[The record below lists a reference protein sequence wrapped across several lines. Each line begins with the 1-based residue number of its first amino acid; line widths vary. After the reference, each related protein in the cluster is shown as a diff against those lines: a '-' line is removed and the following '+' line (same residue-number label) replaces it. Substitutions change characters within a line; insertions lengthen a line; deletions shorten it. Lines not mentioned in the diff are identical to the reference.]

1 MLKKNHFNLNDDVF
15 PFTLSFFSSKREPK
29 GVFRMSSPNISS
41 GQSTTQSFLLIVV
54 VASCIVAAMFG
65 SRNSLS
71 LTIGGIDQSET
82 LDYLQIS
89 FAFALG
95 QLVMGAISPFAGMI
109 ADKYGSGKTLI
120 SGILLALLGTILI
133 PYSTTAFT
141 LSISLGVISSV
152 GLGIAGLPVVLASV
166 NRLIPQ
172 EKVGMAFGFVNAG
185 SSLGQLTLAPIAGLI
200 IVNFGWVYCILFL
213 SLILLSVIPLSFLLR
228 SRIEVKPLS
237 NIAPRSLSD
246 TLGIAF
252 KTPSYI
258 YLVAGFFVCGFHVAF
273 IATHMPG
280 VIQVCGLPPTVS
292 GWSLGLIGLF
302 NIVGSIFAGWYISKR
317 SMRIF
322 LAYTYFARC
331 VIVLLFLVSPKD
343 LLSVLLFSAALGL
356 TYFSVIPATAGLIG
370 KMFGPQF
377 MATLF
382 GFALFSHQI
391 GGFLGAYLGGFFFSI
406 SGDYTTVW
414 LLDAALAVFA
424 ALIHLPI
431 KERLVYSEAT

>member
-1 MLKKNHFNLNDDVF
+1 
-15 PFTLSFFSSKREPK
+15 
-29 GVFRMSSPNISS
+29 MSSSGISKE
-41 GQSTTQSFLLIVV
+41 QSTDQKYLLIIIA
-54 VASCIVAAMFG
+54 ASCIVAAVFG
-65 SRNSLS
+65 SRNTLP
-71 LTIGGIDQSET
+71 LAIDGINQSET
-82 LDYLQIS
+82 LNYLQIS

-95 QLVMGAISPFAGMI
+95 QLFMGAISPFGGMI

-120 SGILLALLGTILI
+120 IGILLILFGTLLI
-133 PYSTTAFT
+133 PFSTTAFT
-141 LSISLGVISSV
+141 LSISLGVIASI

-166 NRLIPQ
+166 NKLIPQ
-172 EKVGMAFGFVNAG
+172 EKVGMAFGFINAG
-185 SSLGQLTLAPIAGLI
+185 SSLGQLILAPIAGFI
-200 IVNFGWVYCILFL
+200 IVTFGWVYCIYFL
-213 SLILLSVIPLSFLLR
+213 SLILLLLLPISVVLR
-228 SRIEVKPLS
+228 SRTKEKALN
-237 NIAPRSLSD
+237 NIADRTLSE
-246 TLGIAF
+246 TLNIAI

-258 YLVAGFFVCGFHVAF
+258 YLVTGFFVCGFHVAF

-280 VIQVCGLPPTVS
+280 VIQVCGFSPTVS

-331 VIVLLFLVSPKD
+331 IIVLLFLISPKD
-343 LLSVLLFSAALGL
+343 LLSVMLFSIALGL
-356 TYFSVIPATAGLIG
+356 TYFSVIPATAGLVG

-391 GGFLGAYLGGFFFSI
+391 GGFLGAYLGGFFFNI
-406 SGDYTTVW
+406 TGDYTTVW

-431 KERLVYSEAT
+431 KEKLVYSEAT

>member
-1 MLKKNHFNLNDDVF
+1 
-15 PFTLSFFSSKREPK
+15 
-29 GVFRMSSPNISS
+29 MSSPTVSKE
-41 GQSTTQSFLLIVV
+41 QRTAKKFLLIVV
-54 VASCIVAAMFG
+54 AASCLVAAMFG

-71 LTIGGIDQSET
+71 LTIEGIDQSQT
-82 LDYLQIS
+82 LNYLQIS

-95 QLVMGAISPFAGMI
+95 QLVVGAISPFAGMI
-109 ADKYGSGKTLI
+109 ADKYGSGKTLTV
-120 SGILLALLGTILI
+120 GILLGLLGIILI

-141 LSISLGVISSV
+141 LSISLGVISSI
-152 GLGIAGLPVVLASV
+152 GLGVAGLPVVLASV

-172 EKVGMAFGFVNAG
+172 KKIGMAFGLVNAG
-185 SSLGQLTLAPIAGLI
+185 QSLGQLILAPLAGFI
-200 IVNFGWVYCILFL
+200 IVNFGWVLCILFL
-213 SLILLSVIPLSFLLR
+213 STVLLLVLPFCFILR
-228 SRIEVKPLS
+228 SRTDTKQPSGVQEK
-237 NIAPRSLSD
+237 SLSE
-246 TLGIAF
+246 TLRIAF
-252 KTPSYI
+252 NTPSYI
-258 YLVAGFFVCGFHVAF
+258 YLVVGFFVCGFHVAF

-331 VIVLLFLVSPKD
+331 IIVLLFLASPKD
-343 LLSVLLFSAALGL
+343 LISVILFSAALGL
-356 TYFSVIPATAGLIG
+356 TYFSVIPATAGLVG

-391 GGFLGAYLGGFFFSI
+391 GGFLGAYLGGYFFSI
-406 SGDYTTVW
+406 TGDYTTVW

-431 KERLVYSEAT
+431 KEKLVYSEIS

>member
-1 MLKKNHFNLNDDVF
+1 
-15 PFTLSFFSSKREPK
+15 
-29 GVFRMSSPNISS
+29 MSSPAVSKE
-41 GQSTTQSFLLIVV
+41 QKKDQKFLLIVIA
-54 VASCIVAAMFG
+54 ASCLVAAMFG

-71 LTIGGIDQSET
+71 LTIEGIDQSQT
-82 LDYLQIS
+82 LNYLQIS

-95 QLVMGAISPFAGMI
+95 QLVVGAISPFAGMI
-109 ADKYGSGKTLI
+109 ADKYGSGKTLTV
-120 SGILLALLGTILI
+120 GILLGLLGIILI
-133 PYSTTAFT
+133 PYSTTALT
-141 LSISLGVISSV
+141 LSISLGVISSI
-152 GLGIAGLPVVLASV
+152 GLGVAGLPVVLASV

-172 EKVGMAFGFVNAG
+172 NKVGMAFGLVNAG
-185 SSLGQLTLAPIAGLI
+185 QSLGQLILAPLAGFI
-200 IVNFGWVYCILFL
+200 IVNFGWILCILFL
-213 SLILLSVIPLSFLLR
+213 CTVLLLVLPFSFILR
-228 SRIEVKPLS
+228 SRTDAKQPSGVQTKTLS
-237 NIAPRSLSD
+237 K
-246 TLGIAF
+246 TLRIAF
-252 KTPSYI
+252 NTPSYI
-258 YLVAGFFVCGFHVAF
+258 YLVVGFFVCGFHVAF

-331 VIVLLFLVSPKD
+331 IIVLLFLASPKD
-343 LLSVLLFSAALGL
+343 LISVILFSAALGL
-356 TYFSVIPATAGLIG
+356 TYFSVIPATAGLVG

-391 GGFLGAYLGGFFFSI
+391 GGFLGAYLGGYFFSLT
-406 SGDYTTVW
+406 GEYTTVW

-431 KERLVYSEAT
+431 KEKLVYSEVT

>member
-1 MLKKNHFNLNDDVF
+1 MS
-15 PFTLSFFSSKREPK
+15 PSGISKE
-29 GVFRMSSPNISS
+29 
-41 GQSTTQSFLLIVV
+41 QSTDHKYLLIIIA
-54 VASCIVAAMFG
+54 ASCIVAAVFG
-65 SRNSLS
+65 SRNTLP
-71 LTIGGIDQSET
+71 LAIDGINQSET
-82 LDYLQIS
+82 LNYLQIS

-95 QLVMGAISPFAGMI
+95 QLFMGVISPFGGMI

-120 SGILLALLGTILI
+120 IGILLILFGTLLI
-133 PYSTTAFT
+133 PFSTTAFT
-141 LSISLGVISSV
+141 LSISLGVIASI

-166 NRLIPQ
+166 NKLIPQ
-172 EKVGMAFGFVNAG
+172 EKVGMAFGFINAG
-185 SSLGQLTLAPIAGLI
+185 SSLGQLILAPIAGFI
-200 IVNFGWVYCILFL
+200 IVTFGWVYCIYFL
-213 SLILLSVIPLSFLLR
+213 SLILLLLLPISVVLR
-228 SRIEVKPLS
+228 SRTKEKAIN
-237 NIAPRSLSD
+237 NIADRTLSE
-246 TLGIAF
+246 TLNIAI

-258 YLVAGFFVCGFHVAF
+258 YLVTGFFVCGFHVAF

-280 VIQVCGLPPTVS
+280 VIQVCGFSPTVS

-331 VIVLLFLVSPKD
+331 IIVLLFLISPKD
-343 LLSVLLFSAALGL
+343 LLSVMLFSIALGL
-356 TYFSVIPATAGLIG
+356 TYFSVIPATAGLVG

-391 GGFLGAYLGGFFFSI
+391 GGFLGAYLGGFFFNI
-406 SGDYTTVW
+406 TGDYTTVW

-431 KERLVYSEAT
+431 KEKLVYSEAT

>member
-1 MLKKNHFNLNDDVF
+1 MA
-15 PFTLSFFSSKREPK
+15 LSNIPK
-29 GVFRMSSPNISS
+29 EQGED
-41 GQSTTQSFLLIVV
+41 QKYLLIVIA
-54 VASCIVAAMFG
+54 ASCIVAAVFG

-71 LTIGGIDQSET
+71 LTIEGINQSET

-95 QLVMGAISPFAGMI
+95 QLFIGTISPFGGMI
-109 ADKYGSGKTLI
+109 ADKYGSGKTLTV
-120 SGILLALLGTILI
+120 GILLSLLGTLLI

-141 LSISLGVISSV
+141 LSISLGVIASS

-172 EKVGMAFGFVNAG
+172 EKVGMAFGFINAG
-185 SSLGQLTLAPIAGLI
+185 SSLGQLILAPIAGFI

-213 SLILLSVIPLSFLLR
+213 SLILLLVLPLSFLLR
-228 SRIEVKPLS
+228 SRVEKNTFN
-237 NIAPRSLSD
+237 NIADRSLSD
-246 TLGIAF
+246 TLNIAF

-280 VIQVCGLPPTVS
+280 VIQVCGFSPTVS

-331 VIVLLFLVSPKD
+331 IIVLLFLVSPKD
-343 LLSVLLFSAALGL
+343 LISVMLFSIALGL
-356 TYFSVIPATAGLIG
+356 TYFSVIPATAGLVG

-406 SGDYTTVW
+406 TGDYTTVW

-431 KERLVYSEAT
+431 KEKLVYSEAT

>member
-1 MLKKNHFNLNDDVF
+1 
-15 PFTLSFFSSKREPK
+15 
-29 GVFRMSSPNISS
+29 MSSPNTSKE
-41 GQSTTQSFLLIVV
+41 QSTDQKYLLIVIA
-54 VASCIVAAMFG
+54 ASCLVAAVFG

-71 LTIGGIDQSET
+71 LTIEGINQSET

-95 QLVMGAISPFAGMI
+95 QLFVGAISPFGGMI
-109 ADKYGSGKTLI
+109 ADKYGSGKTLT
-120 SGILLALLGTILI
+120 SGIILSLFGTLLI
-133 PYSTTAFT
+133 PYSTTSFT
-141 LSISLGVISSV
+141 LSISLGIIAST

-166 NRLIPQ
+166 NKLIPQ
-172 EKVGMAFGFVNAG
+172 EKVGMAFGFINAG
-185 SSLGQLTLAPIAGLI
+185 SSLGQLILAPVAGFI
-200 IVNFGWVYCILFL
+200 IVHLGWVYCILFL
-213 SLILLSVIPLSFLLR
+213 SLILLLVLPLSFLLR
-228 SRIEVKPLS
+228 SRVDKKTLTS
-237 NIAPRSLSD
+237 VNNRSLSD
-246 TLGIAF
+246 TLNTAF

-258 YLVAGFFVCGFHVAF
+258 YLVTGFFVCGFHVAF

-280 VIQVCGLPPTVS
+280 VIQVCGFSPTVS
-292 GWSLGLIGLF
+292 GWSLGIIGLF

-331 VIVLLFLVSPKD
+331 IIVLLFLMSPKD
-343 LLSVLLFSAALGL
+343 LLSVMLFSIALGL
-356 TYFSVIPATAGLIG
+356 TYFSVIPATAGLVG

-406 SGDYTTVW
+406 TGDYTTVW

-431 KERLVYSEAT
+431 KERLVYSEAS

>member
-1 MLKKNHFNLNDDVF
+1 
-15 PFTLSFFSSKREPK
+15 
-29 GVFRMSSPNISS
+29 MSSPAVSKE
-41 GQSTTQSFLLIVV
+41 QKKDKKFLLIVV
-54 VASCIVAAMFG
+54 AASCLVAAMFG

-71 LTIGGIDQSET
+71 LTIEGIDQSQT
-82 LDYLQIS
+82 LNYLQIS

-95 QLVMGAISPFAGMI
+95 QLVVGAISPFAGMI
-109 ADKYGSGKTLI
+109 ADKYGSGKTLTV
-120 SGILLALLGTILI
+120 GILLGLLGIILI

-141 LSISLGVISSV
+141 LSISLGVISSI
-152 GLGIAGLPVVLASV
+152 GLGVAGLPVVLASV

-172 EKVGMAFGFVNAG
+172 SKVGMAFGLVNAG
-185 SSLGQLTLAPIAGLI
+185 QSLGQLILAPLAGFI
-200 IVNFGWVYCILFL
+200 IVNFGWILCILFL
-213 SLILLSVIPLSFLLR
+213 CTVLLLVLPFSFILR
-228 SRIEVKPLS
+228 SRTDTKQPSGVQTK
-237 NIAPRSLSD
+237 SLLE
-246 TLGIAF
+246 TLRIAF
-252 KTPSYI
+252 NTPSYI
-258 YLVAGFFVCGFHVAF
+258 YLVVGFFVCGFHVAF

-331 VIVLLFLVSPKD
+331 IIVLLFLASPKD
-343 LLSVLLFSAALGL
+343 LISVILFSAALGL
-356 TYFSVIPATAGLIG
+356 TYFSVIPATAGLVG

-391 GGFLGAYLGGFFFSI
+391 GGFLGAYLGGYFFSVT
-406 SGDYTTVW
+406 GDYTTVW

-431 KERLVYSEAT
+431 KEKLVYSEVT

>member
-1 MLKKNHFNLNDDVF
+1 MSS
-15 PFTLSFFSSKREPK
+15 LSSSKK
-29 GVFRMSSPNISS
+29 
-41 GQSTTQSFLLIVV
+41 QSTDQKKYLLIVIA
-54 VASCIVAAMFG
+54 ASCIVAAVFG
-65 SRNSLS
+65 SRNTIP
-71 LTIGGIDQSET
+71 LTIEGINQSET

-95 QLVMGAISPFAGMI
+95 QLFMGAISPFGGMI

-120 SGILLALLGTILI
+120 IGILLILFGTLLI
-133 PYSTTAFT
+133 PFSTTVFT
-141 LSISLGVISSV
+141 LSISLGVIASI

-166 NRLIPQ
+166 NKLIPQ
-172 EKVGMAFGFVNAG
+172 EKVGMAFGFINAG
-185 SSLGQLTLAPIAGLI
+185 SSLGQLILAPIAGFI
-200 IVNFGWVYCILFL
+200 IVTFGWVYCIYFL
-213 SLILLSVIPLSFLLR
+213 SLILLLLLPISVVLR
-228 SRIEVKPLS
+228 SRTKEKAANSIADRTLS
-237 NIAPRSLSD
+237 ETLNIA
-246 TLGIAF
+246 I

-258 YLVAGFFVCGFHVAF
+258 YLVTGFFVCGFHVAF

-280 VIQVCGLPPTVS
+280 VIQVCGFSPTVS

-317 SMRIF
+317 SMRLF

-331 VIVLLFLVSPKD
+331 IIVLLFLISPKD
-343 LLSVLLFSAALGL
+343 LLSVMLFSIALGL
-356 TYFSVIPATAGLIG
+356 TYFSVIPATAGLVG

-406 SGDYTTVW
+406 TGDYTTVW

-431 KERLVYSEAT
+431 KEKLVYSETT

>member
-1 MLKKNHFNLNDDVF
+1 MFY
-15 PFTLSFFSSKREPK
+15 FSLQLGLLVLTVNFIRILD
-29 GVFRMSSPNISS
+29 MSSLNISKDK
-41 GQSTTQSFLLIVV
+41 STNQNFLIIVIA
-54 VASCIVAAMFG
+54 ASCLVAAMFG

-71 LTIGGIDQSET
+71 LTIEGINQSET

-95 QLVMGAISPFAGMI
+95 QLVLGAISPFAGMI

-120 SGILLALLGTILI
+120 AGILLALLGTILI
-133 PYSTTAFT
+133 PFSTTSFT
-141 LSISLGVISSV
+141 LAISLGIISSI
-152 GLGIAGLPVVLASV
+152 GIGIAGLPVVLASV
-166 NRLIPQ
+166 NKLIPQ
-172 EKVGMAFGFVNAG
+172 EKVGMAFGLVNAG
-185 SSLGQLTLAPIAGLI
+185 SSVGQLILAPIAGLI
-200 IVNFGWVYCILFL
+200 IVNFGWVSCIIFL
-213 SLILLSVIPLSFLLR
+213 SIILLMVLPLSFLLR
-228 SRIEVKPLS
+228 SRARS
-237 NIAPRSLSD
+237 NKDESTVIKSLSE
-246 TLGIAF
+246 TLSIAF

-292 GWSLGLIGLF
+292 GWSLGIIGLF
-302 NIVGSIFAGWYISKR
+302 NIIGSIFAGWYISKR

-343 LLSVLLFSAALGL
+343 LISVILFSAALGL
-356 TYFSVIPATAGLIG
+356 TYFSVIPATAGLVG

-406 SGDYTTVW
+406 TGDYTTVW

-431 KERLVYSEAT
+431 KERLVYSEVA

>member
-1 MLKKNHFNLNDDVF
+1 
-15 PFTLSFFSSKREPK
+15 
-29 GVFRMSSPNISS
+29 MSSSGISKER
-41 GQSTTQSFLLIVV
+41 STDQKYLLIIIA
-54 VASCIVAAMFG
+54 ASCIVAAVFG
-65 SRNSLS
+65 SRNTLP
-71 LTIGGIDQSET
+71 LAIDGINQSET
-82 LDYLQIS
+82 LNYLQIS

-95 QLVMGAISPFAGMI
+95 QLFMGAISPFGGMI

-120 SGILLALLGTILI
+120 IGILLILFGTLLI

-141 LSISLGVISSV
+141 LSISLGVIASI

-166 NRLIPQ
+166 NKLIPQ
-172 EKVGMAFGFVNAG
+172 EKVGMAFGFINAG
-185 SSLGQLTLAPIAGLI
+185 SSLGQLILAPIAGFI
-200 IVNFGWVYCILFL
+200 IVTFGWVYCIYFL
-213 SLILLSVIPLSFLLR
+213 SLILLLLLPISVVLR
-228 SRIEVKPLS
+228 SRTKEKALN
-237 NIAPRSLSD
+237 NIADRTLSE
-246 TLGIAF
+246 TLNIAI

-258 YLVAGFFVCGFHVAF
+258 YLVTGFFVCGFHVAF

-280 VIQVCGLPPTVS
+280 VIQVCGFSPTVS

-317 SMRIF
+317 SMRLF

-331 VIVLLFLVSPKD
+331 IIVLLFLISPKD
-343 LLSVLLFSAALGL
+343 LLSVMLFSIALGL
-356 TYFSVIPATAGLIG
+356 TYFSVIPATAGLVG

-391 GGFLGAYLGGFFFSI
+391 GGFLGAYLGGFFFNI
-406 SGDYTTVW
+406 TGDYTTVW

-431 KERLVYSEAT
+431 KEKLVYSETT

>member
-1 MLKKNHFNLNDDVF
+1 
-15 PFTLSFFSSKREPK
+15 
-29 GVFRMSSPNISS
+29 MSSFSAS
-41 GQSTTQSFLLIVV
+41 KKQSTDQKKYFLIVIA
-54 VASCIVAAMFG
+54 ASCIVAAVFG
-65 SRNSLS
+65 SRNTIP
-71 LTIGGIDQSET
+71 LTIEGINQSET

-95 QLVMGAISPFAGMI
+95 QLLMGAISPFGGMI

-120 SGILLALLGTILI
+120 VGILLILLGTLLI

-141 LSISLGVISSV
+141 LSISLGVIASV

-166 NRLIPQ
+166 NKLLPQ

-185 SSLGQLTLAPIAGLI
+185 SSLGQLILAPIAGFI
-200 IVNFGWVYCILFL
+200 IVTLGWVYCILFL
-213 SLILLSVIPLSFLLR
+213 SLILLLVLPLPVLLR
-228 SRIEVKPLS
+228 SRTEEKTLNNV
-237 NIAPRSLSD
+237 ADRTLSD
-246 TLGIAF
+246 TLNIAF

-280 VIQVCGLPPTVS
+280 VIQVCGFSPTVS

-331 VIVLLFLVSPKD
+331 IIVLLFLVSPKD
-343 LLSVLLFSAALGL
+343 LLSVMLFSIALGL
-356 TYFSVIPATAGLIG
+356 TYFSVIPATAGLVG

>member
-1 MLKKNHFNLNDDVF
+1 
-15 PFTLSFFSSKREPK
+15 
-29 GVFRMSSPNISS
+29 MSSPAFSKE
-41 GQSTTQSFLLIVV
+41 QKRDKKFLLIVV
-54 VASCIVAAMFG
+54 AASCLVAAMFG

-71 LTIGGIDQSET
+71 LTIEGIDQSQT
-82 LDYLQIS
+82 LNYLQIS

-95 QLVMGAISPFAGMI
+95 QLVVGAISPFAGMI
-109 ADKYGSGKTLI
+109 ADKYGSGKTLTV
-120 SGILLALLGTILI
+120 GILLGLLGIILI

-141 LSISLGVISSV
+141 LSISLGVISSI
-152 GLGIAGLPVVLASV
+152 GLGVAGLPVVLASV

-172 EKVGMAFGFVNAG
+172 NKVGMAFGLVNAG
-185 SSLGQLTLAPIAGLI
+185 QSLGQLILAPLAGFI
-200 IVNFGWVYCILFL
+200 IVNFGWIMCILFL
-213 SLILLSVIPLSFLLR
+213 CTVLLLVLPFSFTLR
-228 SRIEVKPLS
+228 SRTDTKQPSGVQTKNLS
-237 NIAPRSLSD
+237 E
-246 TLGIAF
+246 TLRIAF
-252 KTPSYI
+252 STPSYI
-258 YLVAGFFVCGFHVAF
+258 YLVVGFFVCGFHVAF

-331 VIVLLFLVSPKD
+331 IIVLLFLASPKD
-343 LLSVLLFSAALGL
+343 LISVILFSAALGL
-356 TYFSVIPATAGLIG
+356 TYFSVIPATAGLVG

-391 GGFLGAYLGGFFFSI
+391 GGFLGAYLGGYFFSVT
-406 SGDYTTVW
+406 GDYTTVW

-431 KERLVYSEAT
+431 KEKLVYSEVT

>member
-1 MLKKNHFNLNDDVF
+1 MPSFSTSKK
-15 PFTLSFFSSKREPK
+15 
-29 GVFRMSSPNISS
+29 
-41 GQSTTQSFLLIVV
+41 QSTEQKYLLIVIA
-54 VASCIVAAMFG
+54 ASCIVAAVFG
-65 SRNSLS
+65 SRNTIP
-71 LTIGGIDQSET
+71 LTIEGINQSET

-95 QLVMGAISPFAGMI
+95 QLLMGAISPFGGMI
-109 ADKYGSGKTLI
+109 ADKYGSGKTLVV
-120 SGILLALLGTILI
+120 GILLILFGTLLI

-141 LSISLGVISSV
+141 LSISLGVIASI

-166 NRLIPQ
+166 NKLLPQ

-185 SSLGQLTLAPIAGLI
+185 SSLGQLILAPIAGFI
-200 IVNFGWVYCILFL
+200 IVTLGWVYCILFL
-213 SLILLSVIPLSFLLR
+213 SLILLLVLPLPVLLR
-228 SRIEVKPLS
+228 SKTEEKALNNVADRT
-237 NIAPRSLSD
+237 LSD
-246 TLGIAF
+246 TLNIAF

-258 YLVAGFFVCGFHVAF
+258 YLVSGFFVCGFHVAF

-280 VIQVCGLPPTVS
+280 VIQVCGFSPTVS

-331 VIVLLFLVSPKD
+331 IIVLLFLVSPKD
-343 LLSVLLFSAALGL
+343 LLSVMLFSIALGL
-356 TYFSVIPATAGLIG
+356 TYFSVIPATAGLVG

>member
-1 MLKKNHFNLNDDVF
+1 
-15 PFTLSFFSSKREPK
+15 
-29 GVFRMSSPNISS
+29 MSSSGISKE
-41 GQSTTQSFLLIVV
+41 QSTDQKYFLIIIA
-54 VASCIVAAMFG
+54 ASCIVAAVFG
-65 SRNSLS
+65 SRNTLP
-71 LTIGGIDQSET
+71 LAIDGINQSET
-82 LDYLQIS
+82 LNYLQIS

-95 QLVMGAISPFAGMI
+95 QLFMGAISPFGGMI

-120 SGILLALLGTILI
+120 IGILLILFGTLLI

-141 LSISLGVISSV
+141 LSISLGVIASI

-166 NRLIPQ
+166 NKLIPQ
-172 EKVGMAFGFVNAG
+172 EKVGMAFGFINAG
-185 SSLGQLTLAPIAGLI
+185 SSLGQLILAPIAGFI
-200 IVNFGWVYCILFL
+200 IVTFGWVYCIYFL
-213 SLILLSVIPLSFLLR
+213 SLILLLLLPISVVLR
-228 SRIEVKPLS
+228 SRTKEKALN
-237 NIAPRSLSD
+237 NIADRTLSE
-246 TLGIAF
+246 TLNIAI

-258 YLVAGFFVCGFHVAF
+258 YLVTGFFVCGFHVAF

-280 VIQVCGLPPTVS
+280 VIQVCGFSPTVS

-317 SMRIF
+317 SMRLF

-331 VIVLLFLVSPKD
+331 IIVLLFLISPKD
-343 LLSVLLFSAALGL
+343 LLSVMLFSIALGL
-356 TYFSVIPATAGLIG
+356 TYFSVIPATAGLVG

-382 GFALFSHQI
+382 GFALFSHQV
-391 GGFLGAYLGGFFFSI
+391 GGFLGAYLGGFFFNI
-406 SGDYTTVW
+406 TGDYTTVW

-431 KERLVYSEAT
+431 KEKLVYSEAT

>member
-1 MLKKNHFNLNDDVF
+1 
-15 PFTLSFFSSKREPK
+15 
-29 GVFRMSSPNISS
+29 MSSFSTS
-41 GQSTTQSFLLIVV
+41 KKQSTEQKYLLIVIA
-54 VASCIVAAMFG
+54 ASCIVAAVFG
-65 SRNSLS
+65 SRNTIP
-71 LTIGGIDQSET
+71 LTIEGINQSET

-95 QLVMGAISPFAGMI
+95 QLLMGAISPFGGMI
-109 ADKYGSGKTLI
+109 ADKYGSGKTLVV
-120 SGILLALLGTILI
+120 GILLILLGTLLI

-141 LSISLGVISSV
+141 LSISLGVIASI

-166 NRLIPQ
+166 NKLLPQ

-185 SSLGQLTLAPIAGLI
+185 SSLGQLILAPIAGFI
-200 IVNFGWVYCILFL
+200 IVTLGWVYCILFL
-213 SLILLSVIPLSFLLR
+213 SLILLLVLPLPVLLR
-228 SRIEVKPLS
+228 SRTEEKALNNVS
-237 NIAPRSLSD
+237 DRTLSD
-246 TLGIAF
+246 TLNIAF

-280 VIQVCGLPPTVS
+280 VIQVCGFSPTVS

-331 VIVLLFLVSPKD
+331 IIVLLFLVSPKD
-343 LLSVLLFSAALGL
+343 ILSVMLFSIALGL
-356 TYFSVIPATAGLIG
+356 TYFSVIPATAGLVG

-431 KERLVYSEAT
+431 KERLVYSDAT

>member
-1 MLKKNHFNLNDDVF
+1 
-15 PFTLSFFSSKREPK
+15 
-29 GVFRMSSPNISS
+29 MSSF
-41 GQSTTQSFLLIVV
+41 STSKKKSTDQKYLLIVIA
-54 VASCIVAAMFG
+54 ASFIVAAGFG
-65 SRNSLS
+65 SRNTLP
-71 LTIGGIDQSET
+71 LTIEGINQSET

-95 QLVMGAISPFAGMI
+95 QLLMGAISPFGGMI
-109 ADKYGSGKTLI
+109 ADKFGTGKTLVV
-120 SGILLALLGTILI
+120 GILLILLGTLLI

-141 LSISLGVISSV
+141 LSISLGVVASC

-166 NRLIPQ
+166 NKLLPQ

-185 SSLGQLTLAPIAGLI
+185 SSLGQLILAPIAGFI
-200 IVNFGWVYCILFL
+200 IVNLGWVYCILFL
-213 SLILLSVIPLSFLLR
+213 ALILLLVLPLPVLLR
-228 SRIEVKPLS
+228 SRTEEKTLNNV
-237 NIAPRSLSD
+237 ADRTLSD
-246 TLGIAF
+246 TLNIAF

-280 VIQVCGLPPTVS
+280 VIQVCGFSPTVS

-331 VIVLLFLVSPKD
+331 IIVLLFLVSPKD
-343 LLSVLLFSAALGL
+343 LLSVMLFSIALGL
-356 TYFSVIPATAGLIG
+356 TYFSVIPATAGLVG

-391 GGFLGAYLGGFFFSI
+391 GGFLGAYLGGYFFSI

>member
-1 MLKKNHFNLNDDVF
+1 MSLPN
-15 PFTLSFFSSKREPK
+15 TSKR
-29 GVFRMSSPNISS
+29 
-41 GQSTTQSFLLIVV
+41 QSTDHKYLLIVIA
-54 VASCIVAAMFG
+54 ASCLVAAVFG

-71 LTIGGIDQSET
+71 LTIEGINQSET

-95 QLVMGAISPFAGMI
+95 QLFVGAISPFGGMI
-109 ADKYGSGKTLI
+109 ADKYGSGKTLTA
-120 SGILLALLGTILI
+120 GIILSLFGTLLI
-133 PYSTTAFT
+133 PYSTTSFT
-141 LSISLGVISSV
+141 LSISLGIIAST

-166 NRLIPQ
+166 NKLIPQ
-172 EKVGMAFGFVNAG
+172 EKVGMAFGFINAG
-185 SSLGQLTLAPIAGLI
+185 SSLGQLILAPVAGFI
-200 IVNFGWVYCILFL
+200 IVHLGWVYCILFL
-213 SLILLSVIPLSFLLR
+213 SLILLLVLPLSFLLR
-228 SRIEVKPLS
+228 SRVDKKTLTS
-237 NIAPRSLSD
+237 VNNRSLSD
-246 TLGIAF
+246 TLNTAF

-258 YLVAGFFVCGFHVAF
+258 YLVTGFFVCGFHVAF

-280 VIQVCGLPPTVS
+280 VIQVCGFSPTVS
-292 GWSLGLIGLF
+292 GWSLGIIGLF

-331 VIVLLFLVSPKD
+331 IIVLLFLVSPKD
-343 LLSVLLFSAALGL
+343 LLSVMLFSIALGL
-356 TYFSVIPATAGLIG
+356 TYFSVIPATAGLVG

-406 SGDYTTVW
+406 TGDYTTVW

-431 KERLVYSEAT
+431 KERLVYSEAG

>member
-1 MLKKNHFNLNDDVF
+1 
-15 PFTLSFFSSKREPK
+15 
-29 GVFRMSSPNISS
+29 MSSFSTS
-41 GQSTTQSFLLIVV
+41 KKQSTEQKYLLIVIA
-54 VASCIVAAMFG
+54 ASCIVAAGFG
-65 SRNSLS
+65 SRNTLP
-71 LTIGGIDQSET
+71 LTIEGINQSET

-95 QLVMGAISPFAGMI
+95 QLLMGAISPFGGMI
-109 ADKYGSGKTLI
+109 ADKFGTGKTLVV
-120 SGILLALLGTILI
+120 GILLILLGTLLI

-141 LSISLGVISSV
+141 LSISLGVIASC

-166 NRLIPQ
+166 NKLLPQ

-185 SSLGQLTLAPIAGLI
+185 SSLGQLILAPIAGFI
-200 IVNFGWVYCILFL
+200 IVNLGWVYCILFL
-213 SLILLSVIPLSFLLR
+213 ALILLLVLPLPVLLR
-228 SRIEVKPLS
+228 SRTEEKTLNNV
-237 NIAPRSLSD
+237 ADRTLSD
-246 TLGIAF
+246 TLNIAF

-258 YLVAGFFVCGFHVAF
+258 YLVSGFFVCGFHVAF

-280 VIQVCGLPPTVS
+280 VIQVCGFSPTVS

-331 VIVLLFLVSPKD
+331 IIVLLFLVSPKD
-343 LLSVLLFSAALGL
+343 LLSVMLFSIALGL
-356 TYFSVIPATAGLIG
+356 TYFSVIPATAGLVG

>member
-1 MLKKNHFNLNDDVF
+1 
-15 PFTLSFFSSKREPK
+15 
-29 GVFRMSSPNISS
+29 
-41 GQSTTQSFLLIVV
+41 
-54 VASCIVAAMFG
+54 MFG
-65 SRNSLS
+65 GRNSLS
-71 LTIGGIDQSET
+71 LTIQGINQSDS
-82 LDYLQIS
+82 LNYLQIS

-95 QLVMGAISPFAGMI
+95 QLVVGAISPFGGMI
-109 ADKYGSGKTLI
+109 ADKFGTGKTLI
-120 SGILLALLGTILI
+120 IGILLALFGMLLI
-133 PYSTTAFT
+133 PYSTNVIT
-141 LSISLGVISSV
+141 LSLSLGIISSI

-166 NRLIPQ
+166 NRLIS
-172 EKVGMAFGFVNAG
+172 EKKVGMAFGLVNAG
-185 SSLGQLTLAPIAGLI
+185 QSLGQLILAPIAGLVVVRYGWEACI
-200 IVNFGWVYCILFL
+200 IFLCVMFL
-213 SLILLSVIPLSFLLR
+213 SVLPFSYVLR
-228 SRIEVKPLS
+228 SRLLVKKNSSTDVERGLGE
-237 NIAPRSLSD
+237 
-246 TLGIAF
+246 TLKIAF

-258 YLVAGFFVCGFHVAF
+258 YLVSGFFVCGFHVAF

-280 VIQVCGLPPTVS
+280 VIASCGLPPTVS

-302 NIVGSIFAGWYISKR
+302 NIVGSIFAGWYISR
-317 SMRIF
+317 YSMRLF
-322 LAYTYFARC
+322 LSYTYFARC
-331 VIVLLFLVSPKD
+331 LIVLCFLISPKD
-343 LLSVLLFSAALGL
+343 LVSILIFSIALGF
-356 TYFSVIPATAGLIG
+356 TYFSVIPATAGLVG

>member
-1 MLKKNHFNLNDDVF
+1 
-15 PFTLSFFSSKREPK
+15 
-29 GVFRMSSPNISS
+29 MSSF
-41 GQSTTQSFLLIVV
+41 STSKKKSTDQKYLLIVIA
-54 VASCIVAAMFG
+54 ASFIVAAGFG
-65 SRNSLS
+65 SRNTLP
-71 LTIGGIDQSET
+71 LTIEGINQSET

-95 QLVMGAISPFAGMI
+95 QLLMGAISPFGGMI
-109 ADKYGSGKTLI
+109 ADKFGTGKTLVV
-120 SGILLALLGTILI
+120 GILLILLGTFLI

-141 LSISLGVISSV
+141 LSISLGVVASC

-166 NRLIPQ
+166 NKLLPQ

-185 SSLGQLTLAPIAGLI
+185 SSLGQLILAPIAGFI
-200 IVNFGWVYCILFL
+200 IVNLGWVYCILFL
-213 SLILLSVIPLSFLLR
+213 ALILLLVLPLPVLLR
-228 SRIEVKPLS
+228 SRTEEKTQNNV
-237 NIAPRSLSD
+237 ADRTLSD
-246 TLGIAF
+246 TLNIAF

-280 VIQVCGLPPTVS
+280 VIQVCGFSPTVS

-331 VIVLLFLVSPKD
+331 IIVLLFLVSPKD
-343 LLSVLLFSAALGL
+343 LLSVMLFSIALGL
-356 TYFSVIPATAGLIG
+356 TYFSVIPATAGLVG

-391 GGFLGAYLGGFFFSI
+391 GGFLGAYLGGYFFSI

>member
-1 MLKKNHFNLNDDVF
+1 
-15 PFTLSFFSSKREPK
+15 
-29 GVFRMSSPNISS
+29 MSSFSAS
-41 GQSTTQSFLLIVV
+41 KKQSTDQKKYFLIVIA
-54 VASCIVAAMFG
+54 ASCIVAAVFG
-65 SRNSLS
+65 SRNTIP
-71 LTIGGIDQSET
+71 LTIEGINQSET

-95 QLVMGAISPFAGMI
+95 QLLMGAISPFGGMI

-120 SGILLALLGTILI
+120 VGILLILLGTLLI

-141 LSISLGVISSV
+141 LSISLGVIASV

-166 NRLIPQ
+166 NKLLPQ

-185 SSLGQLTLAPIAGLI
+185 SSLGQLILAPIAGFI
-200 IVNFGWVYCILFL
+200 IVTLGWVYCILFL
-213 SLILLSVIPLSFLLR
+213 SLILLLVLPLPVLLR
-228 SRIEVKPLS
+228 SRTEEKTLNNV
-237 NIAPRSLSD
+237 ADRTLSD
-246 TLGIAF
+246 TLNIAF

-258 YLVAGFFVCGFHVAF
+258 YLVSGFFVCGFHVAF

-280 VIQVCGLPPTVS
+280 VIQVCGFSPTVS

-331 VIVLLFLVSPKD
+331 IIVLLFLVSPKD
-343 LLSVLLFSAALGL
+343 LLSVMLFSIALGL
-356 TYFSVIPATAGLIG
+356 TYFSVIPATAGLVG

>member
-1 MLKKNHFNLNDDVF
+1 
-15 PFTLSFFSSKREPK
+15 
-29 GVFRMSSPNISS
+29 MSSSGISKE
-41 GQSTTQSFLLIVV
+41 QSTDQKYLLIIIA
-54 VASCIVAAMFG
+54 ASCIVAAVFG
-65 SRNSLS
+65 SRNTLP
-71 LTIGGIDQSET
+71 LAIDGINQSET
-82 LDYLQIS
+82 LNYLQIS

-95 QLVMGAISPFAGMI
+95 QLFMGAISPFGGMI

-120 SGILLALLGTILI
+120 IGILLILFGTLLI

-141 LSISLGVISSV
+141 LSISLGVIASI

-166 NRLIPQ
+166 NKLIPQ
-172 EKVGMAFGFVNAG
+172 EKVGMAFGFINAG
-185 SSLGQLTLAPIAGLI
+185 SSLGQLILAPIAGFI
-200 IVNFGWVYCILFL
+200 IVNFGWVYCIYFL
-213 SLILLSVIPLSFLLR
+213 SIILLLLLPISVVLR
-228 SRIEVKPLS
+228 SRTKEKALN
-237 NIAPRSLSD
+237 NIADRTLSE
-246 TLGIAF
+246 TLNIAI

-258 YLVAGFFVCGFHVAF
+258 YLVTGFFVCGFHVAF

-280 VIQVCGLPPTVS
+280 VIQVCGFSPTVS

-331 VIVLLFLVSPKD
+331 IIVLLFLISPKD
-343 LLSVLLFSAALGL
+343 LLSVMLFSIALGL
-356 TYFSVIPATAGLIG
+356 TYFSVIPATAGLVG

-391 GGFLGAYLGGFFFSI
+391 GGFLGAYLGGFFFNI
-406 SGDYTTVW
+406 TGDYTTVW

-431 KERLVYSEAT
+431 KEKLVYSEAT

>member
-1 MLKKNHFNLNDDVF
+1 M
-15 PFTLSFFSSKREPK
+15 
-29 GVFRMSSPNISS
+29 MSSPNTSKE
-41 GQSTTQSFLLIVV
+41 QSTNQKYLLIVIA
-54 VASCIVAAMFG
+54 ASCLVAAVFG

-71 LTIGGIDQSET
+71 LTIEGMNQSET

-95 QLVMGAISPFAGMI
+95 QLFVGAISPFGGMI
-109 ADKYGSGKTLI
+109 ADKYGSGKTLTF
-120 SGILLALLGTILI
+120 GIILSLFGTLLI
-133 PYSTTAFT
+133 PYSTTSFT
-141 LSISLGVISSV
+141 LSISLGIIAST

-166 NRLIPQ
+166 NKLIPQ
-172 EKVGMAFGFVNAG
+172 EKVGMAFGLINAG
-185 SSLGQLTLAPIAGLI
+185 SSLGQLILAPAAGFI
-200 IVNFGWVYCILFL
+200 IVNLGWVYCILFL
-213 SLILLSVIPLSFLLR
+213 SLILLLVLPLSYLLR
-228 SRIEVKPLS
+228 SRMDKNTLKSI
-237 NIAPRSLSD
+237 NNRSLSD
-246 TLGIAF
+246 TLNTAF

-258 YLVAGFFVCGFHVAF
+258 YLVTGFFVCGFHVAF

-280 VIQVCGLPPTVS
+280 VIQVCGFSPTVS
-292 GWSLGLIGLF
+292 GWSLGVIGLF

-331 VIVLLFLVSPKD
+331 IIVLLFLVSPKD
-343 LLSVLLFSAALGL
+343 LLSVMLFSIALGL
-356 TYFSVIPATAGLIG
+356 TYFSVIPATAGLVG

-406 SGDYTTVW
+406 TGDYTTVW

-431 KERLVYSEAT
+431 KERLVYSEAG

>member
-1 MLKKNHFNLNDDVF
+1 
-15 PFTLSFFSSKREPK
+15 
-29 GVFRMSSPNISS
+29 MSSFSTS
-41 GQSTTQSFLLIVV
+41 KKQSIDQKKYFLIVIA
-54 VASCIVAAMFG
+54 ASCIVAAVFG
-65 SRNSLS
+65 SRNTIP
-71 LTIGGIDQSET
+71 LTIEGINQSET

-95 QLVMGAISPFAGMI
+95 QLLMGAISPFGGMI
-109 ADKYGSGKTLI
+109 ADKYGSGKTLTV
-120 SGILLALLGTILI
+120 GILLILLGTLLI

-141 LSISLGVISSV
+141 LSISLGVIASI

-166 NRLIPQ
+166 NKLLPQ

-185 SSLGQLTLAPIAGLI
+185 SSLGQLILAPIAG
-200 IVNFGWVYCILFL
+200 IVIVTLGWVYCILFL
-213 SLILLSVIPLSFLLR
+213 SLILLLVLPLPVLLR
-228 SRIEVKPLS
+228 SRTEEKTLNNV
-237 NIAPRSLSD
+237 ADRTLSD
-246 TLGIAF
+246 TLNIAF

-280 VIQVCGLPPTVS
+280 VIQVCGFSPTVS

-331 VIVLLFLVSPKD
+331 IIVLLFLVSPKD
-343 LLSVLLFSAALGL
+343 LLSVMLFSIALGP
-356 TYFSVIPATAGLIG
+356 TYFSVIPATAGLVG

>member
-1 MLKKNHFNLNDDVF
+1 
-15 PFTLSFFSSKREPK
+15 
-29 GVFRMSSPNISS
+29 MSSF
-41 GQSTTQSFLLIVV
+41 STSKKKSTDQKYLLIVIA
-54 VASCIVAAMFG
+54 ASFIVAAGFG
-65 SRNSLS
+65 SRNTLP
-71 LTIGGIDQSET
+71 LTIEGINQSET

-95 QLVMGAISPFAGMI
+95 QLLMGAISPFGGMI
-109 ADKYGSGKTLI
+109 ADKFGTGKTLVV
-120 SGILLALLGTILI
+120 GILLILLGTLLI

-141 LSISLGVISSV
+141 LSISLGVIASC

-166 NRLIPQ
+166 NKLLPQ

-185 SSLGQLTLAPIAGLI
+185 SSLGQLILAPIAGFI
-200 IVNFGWVYCILFL
+200 IVNLGWVYCILFL
-213 SLILLSVIPLSFLLR
+213 ALILLLVLPLPVLLR
-228 SRIEVKPLS
+228 SRTEEKTLNNV
-237 NIAPRSLSD
+237 ADRTLSD
-246 TLGIAF
+246 TLNIAF

-280 VIQVCGLPPTVS
+280 VIQVCGFSPTVS

-331 VIVLLFLVSPKD
+331 IIVLLFLVSPKD
-343 LLSVLLFSAALGL
+343 LLSVMLFSIALGL
-356 TYFSVIPATAGLIG
+356 TYFSVIPATAGLVG

-391 GGFLGAYLGGFFFSI
+391 GGFLGAYLGGYFFSI